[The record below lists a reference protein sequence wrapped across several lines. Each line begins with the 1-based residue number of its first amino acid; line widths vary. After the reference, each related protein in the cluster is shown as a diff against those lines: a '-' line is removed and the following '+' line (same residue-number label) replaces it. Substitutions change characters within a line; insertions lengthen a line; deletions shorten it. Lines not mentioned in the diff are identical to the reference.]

1 MSLIDDCLTRM
12 SRMAGLIFLPSFISV
27 KCRCGP
33 VLRPFGVF
41 ALFHSVFLR
50 YFRCICF
57 TRYMVPRMVRT
68 RVLAHLEKQKKI
80 LLCRRENLILPV
92 VGNQF
97 GYFLLVKPISL
108 ALVYGIHRLVILY
121 AIAASMHEIPSFLSI
136 SATLLNEKFVLPER
150 MRLTY

>member
-1 MSLIDDCLTRM
+1 
-12 SRMAGLIFLPSFISV
+12 
-27 KCRCGP
+27 
-33 VLRPFGVF
+33 
-41 ALFHSVFLR
+41 
-50 YFRCICF
+50 
-57 TRYMVPRMVRT
+57 MVRT

-108 ALVYGIHRLVILY
+108 ALVYGIHRLGILY

-136 SATLLNEKFVLPER
+136 LATLRSLDATLHLR
-150 MRLTY
+150 